1 MPKNNSITL
10 GDHFNDFISEEKET
24 GSFGTASEVVRAGM
38 RLLALEEKKLAALR
52 SAIDEGD
59 ASPDAK
65 GNAFARVRKT
75 LKLKRR
81 RG

>member
-1 MPKNNSITL
+1 MPKNTSITL
-10 GDHFNDFISEEKET
+10 SDHFTDFVSREVDT
-24 GSFGTASEVVRAGM
+24 GRFGTASEVVRAGL
-38 RLLALEEKKLAALR
+38 RLLELEAKKLEVLR
-52 SAIDEGD
+52 LAIDEGD

-65 GNAFARVRKT
+65 GDVFARVRKK